1 MNRVSG
7 TTERSQ
13 DGAVVIEFAIV
24 FVLFATL
31 LAGLI
36 QYGTI
41 FAVQQS
47 LSHAAAEATRSGVD
61 VVGTAD
67 AEARAQQVLDDQ
79 LKWLDPAGVAST
91 VQADVPC
98 DPAIYPA
105 GTNCLEVEVTYDW
118 EDHAIV
124 PMLVAVAVPDTLRS
138 RAVIIRD

>member
-1 MNRVSG
+1 MDRVQG
-7 TTERSQ
+7 QRGQ
-13 DGAVVIEFAIV
+13 DGAVVIEFAVV

-47 LSHAAAEATRSGVD
+47 LSHAAAEATRSAVD
-61 VVGTAD
+61 VVGTTD
-67 AEARAQQVLDDQ
+67 AQNRAQQVLDDQ
-79 LKWLDPAGVAST
+79 LDWLDAAGVGST
-91 VQADVPC
+91 IQSDVPC
-98 DPAIYPA
+98 DTAIYPA

-118 EDHAIV
+118 DNHAIV

>member
-1 MNRVSG
+1 MDRVQG
-7 TTERSQ
+7 QRGQ
-13 DGAVVIEFAIV
+13 DGAVVIEFAVV

-47 LSHAAAEATRSGVD
+47 LSHAAAEATRSAVD
-61 VVGTAD
+61 VVGTTD
-67 AEARAQQVLDDQ
+67 AQDRAQQVLDDQ
-79 LKWLDPAGVAST
+79 LDWLDAAGVGST
-91 VQADVPC
+91 IQSDVPC

-118 EDHAIV
+118 DNHAIV